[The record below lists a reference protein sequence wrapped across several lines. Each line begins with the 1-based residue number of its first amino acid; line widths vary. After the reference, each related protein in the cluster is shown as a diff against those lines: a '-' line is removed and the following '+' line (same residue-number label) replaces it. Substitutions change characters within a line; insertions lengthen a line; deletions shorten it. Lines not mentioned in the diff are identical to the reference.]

1 MRSSTRGIKTIRDPL
16 LIQIKKKKKI
26 ELGTLC
32 MSIQIK

>member
-1 MRSSTRGIKTIRDPL
+1 MSGTSGIKTMRDPL
-16 LIQIKKKKKI
+16 LIQIKDK